1 MPEVKMEKL
10 KEAIIAIND
19 SGEIEPAITIVGL
32 DDDVLVTQFTDAVEA
47 LNEAERDVPTIAI
60 EVYNAL
66 YSEEEETET
75 EPEKK
80 PAKKPAKK
88 PVAKAKAAP
97 KKKAAVKAAPKK
109 KATVTKE
116 PKENKKST
124 VKKDD
129 FGYTVGSK
137 ANLFA
142 KSINNKTG
150 KTMKEV
156 KELEWNDKF
165 ATFYDTFNRLVEK
178 GLAEKD
184 EKTNKMKIIK

>member
-66 YSEEEETET
+66 YSE
-75 EPEKK
+75 
-80 PAKKPAKK
+80 PAKK